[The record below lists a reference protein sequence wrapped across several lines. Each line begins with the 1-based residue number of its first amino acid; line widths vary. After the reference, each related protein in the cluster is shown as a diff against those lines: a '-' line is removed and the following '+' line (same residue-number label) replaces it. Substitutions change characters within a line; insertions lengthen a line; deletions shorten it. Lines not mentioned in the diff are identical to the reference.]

1 MKLGRGF
8 SVVFADGADDSYSVS
23 AFAGRRPS
31 FSKQRVGGGGGG
43 NPWSPCNALGAKHL
57 TPTDFWQNLD
67 TPNLMLRFSDRPTV
81 VK

>member
-31 FSKQRVGGGGGG
+31 FSKQRVGGGGNPARLVTGLYIGG
-43 NPWSPCNALGAKHL
+43 SGK
-57 TPTDFWQNLD
+57 
-67 TPNLMLRFSDRPTV
+67 
-81 VK
+81 

>member
-31 FSKQRVGGGGGG
+31 FSKQRVGGGGG
-43 NPWSPCNALGAKHL
+43 NPGTPCNAYLSLTVWQHLGVWEEWKSRD
-57 TPTDFWQNLD
+57 P
-67 TPNLMLRFSDRPTV
+67 M
-81 VK
+81 

>member
-31 FSKQRVGGGGGG
+31 FSKQRVGGGGG
-43 NPWSPCNALGAKHL
+43 NPARLVTGLYIGGSGK
-57 TPTDFWQNLD
+57 
-67 TPNLMLRFSDRPTV
+67 
-81 VK
+81 